1 MRRIVLAITVFALLT
16 GACSLAGI
24 VTGVAAAGHATAKTA
39 IPEKLT
45 GKWVRPSYGW
55 VLNVRSNGKGGF
67 IRGLAMGE
75 LDVSRVAAHRLA
87 TNSGERCSTTGT
99 YHWKVANRKLTLTK
113 INDACKPR
121 VAWLAGTWRRVI
133 PRPPAKVAVADSG
146 FTQVPDANDSGTT
159 ISYGLVLVNR
169 SHDQDAR
176 LDAVHVTLVDAAG
189 NAVRTFNRLIV
200 GDIPAGATF
209 YMGDST
215 LTTKNSTVIT
225 QLVVSVNVGNST
237 PHSSLAPPA
246 VTNVRLSSTQ
256 GLGTIEVD
264 GEVTNGANKDLS
276 AEGGIYAV
284 YFDKAGKII
293 GGGQALA
300 GGALGLR
307 SLAPGAQTAFV
318 IGGAHA
324 MNAVQASNVAQAK
337 ISVAPD
343 YDH

>member
-16 GACSLAGI
+16 GAYSLAI
-24 VTGVAAAGHATAKTA
+24 VTGVAAAGHATPKTA

-45 GKWVRPSYGW
+45 GRWVRPSYGW
-55 VLNVRSNGKGGF
+55 VLTVRSNGKGGF

-75 LDVSRVAAHRLA
+75 LDFSRVAPHRVA
-87 TNSGERCSTTGT
+87 IGAGCSPAGT

-113 INDACKPR
+113 IHDACKPR
-121 VAWLAGTWRRVI
+121 VAWLAGTWRRVT
-133 PRPPAKVAVADSG
+133 PQPPAKVAVADSG

-264 GEVTNGANKDLS
+264 GEVRNEANKDLS